1 MKFKLI
7 LLVCFSIL
15 FLLPA
20 GAASSRKPVEKRQ
33 RLVAVT
39 FDDLPSPERL
49 DVQSLETLTRNLLKT
64 FTQYKIPVVGF
75 VNEGKLEVENEKAAR
90 TRVLKLWTEAG
101 FELGNHTYSHPYFF
115 KKPLAEFEENVI
127 KGEPVT
133 RQLVTEHGMRL
144 RYFRHPFLS
153 TGPDAATRAAFEK
166 FLTERGY
173 TVAPVTID
181 NSDWLFAGVYAD
193 AQKRGDTET
202 MQRVAEAYV
211 PYLERVFEFHEKLSR
226 DVVGYE
232 LRQILL
238 LHANSLNADHFGK
251 VAEMMK
257 RRGYQFISLEE
268 ALQDKAYQL
277 PDTYIGANGISWLQR
292 WAITRG
298 GKYREEPTLPK
309 FVSEK
314 WAWIAE
320 EKLKQEKRY
329 PLNPEP

>member
-1 MKFKLI
+1 MKLKP
-7 LLVCFSIL
+7 IL
-15 FLLPA
+15 FLCFATSFILPTLAA
-20 GAASSRKPVEKRQ
+20 GPGKPVEKKQ
-33 RLVAVT
+33 RFVAVT
-39 FDDLPSPERL
+39 FDDLPSPEKL

-64 FTQYKIPVVGF
+64 FTQYKLPVVGF

-90 TRVLKLWTEAG
+90 TRVLKLWTDAG

-115 KKPLAEFEENVI
+115 KKTLAEFEENVI

-133 RQLVTEHGMRL
+133 RQLVTEQGMKL

-173 TVAPVTID
+173 RVAPVTID

-202 MQRVAEAYV
+202 MRRVADAYV

-251 VAEMMK
+251 VVEMMK

-292 WAITRG
+292 WAITQG
-298 GKYREEPTLPK
+298 GKYREEPSIPK
-309 FVSEK
+309 FVEEK

-320 EKLKQEKRY
+320 EKLKQEKR
-329 PLNPEP
+329 